1 MTSSFSSCTGLLF
14 LDAGFLVPARVDGF
28 FATGFFTTGFAADFL
43 AADVAT
49 EVAVLL
55 FVAAG
60 LGMRLERGLVYL
72 SENTPRQ
79 LLRSLLMILESVP
92 VLHKN
97 YSKYFHRIVA
107 SIRKPEKTMLSKQS
121 SRFLDLFQYH
131 HGMINAS
138 WITGLIRHI
147 NPQRTAGFIQQTNN
161 ANLMLPF
168 RTRPGDFIPGWVY
181 DGEPYTVIGRIDGMV
196 QPDTN
201 ERIVDFVVL
210 KFEHPDALALP
221 PSEVWEMSLPPG
233 APRDDARL
241 PFGKGGLKLSR
252 TSNIVHLA
260 GYIGAM
266 KLQRPRVVPDNR
278 PGMPEGAMRRDN
290 GGLVILLQ
298 QVGDSNRAIPVR
310 VYGSK
315 VENIYDSL
323 KRGDPIFIAEGE
335 YRVRVK
341 PTGEPAGT
349 DGIEPVYKYPYIHAR
364 KIGGAF
370 KKHIQAKP
378 EWVNGLTAAVA
389 PKPSPEVAEATEKA
403 EELGLSRQ
411 ALEELASS

>member
-1 MTSSFSSCTGLLF
+1 
-14 LDAGFLVPARVDGF
+14 
-28 FATGFFTTGFAADFL
+28 
-43 AADVAT
+43 
-49 EVAVLL
+49 
-55 FVAAG
+55 
-60 LGMRLERGLVYL
+60 
-72 SENTPRQ
+72 
-79 LLRSLLMILESVP
+79 
-92 VLHKN
+92 
-97 YSKYFHRIVA
+97 
-107 SIRKPEKTMLSKQS
+107 MLSKES
-121 SRFLDLFQYH
+121 SRFLDLYQYH

-196 QPDTN
+196 QANTN
-201 ERIVDFVVL
+201 ERVVDFVVL

-221 PSEVWEMSLPPG
+221 PSDVWEMSVPPG
-233 APRDDARL
+233 APRDETRL

-260 GYIGAM
+260 GFIGAM

-278 PGMPEGAMRRDN
+278 PGMPDGAMRRDN
-290 GGLVILLQ
+290 GGLVLMLQ
-298 QVGDSNRAIPVR
+298 QVGDPDKAIPVR

-315 VENIYDSL
+315 VETIYKSL

-341 PTGEPAGT
+341 QTGEPAGE
-349 DGIEPVYKYPYIHAR
+349 DGIVPVNKYPYIHAR

-370 KKHIQAKP
+370 KKHIQARP
-378 EWVNGLTAAVA
+378 EWVNTLTASLVTA
-389 PKPSPEVAEATEKA
+389 PTAESAEVAAKA
-403 EELGLSRQ
+403 KELGISEKDLT
-411 ALEELASS
+411 ELAG